1 MVFSSPRPSV
11 PSPLTGRG
19 EGGGGQ
25 EGGMEMRT
33 VFAIAVLSLV
43 LFASWGAVGEARLIG
58 LGGGALIDLTGALGL
73 SFPMMPL
80 VRLSVG
86 LFFLGADLDLWLSL
100 NSIQAVP
107 SVVIRLPAFASL
119 ELYGAVAPT
128 SFQLSP
134 VTQTIPRTMI
144 RLGANLGGGLI
155 SIFGELGLFAQWE
168 MPVVWEGPL
177 VGLGMQL
184 GF

>member
-1 MVFSSPRPSV
+1 MLFSRPH
-11 PSPLTGRG
+11 PLGRG
-19 EGGGGQ
+19 ERD

-33 VFAIAVLSLV
+33 VFAIAVLSSILIV
-43 LFASWGAVGEARLIG
+43 SCSFGGEARLIG
-58 LGGGALIDLTGALGL
+58 LGGGTLVDWTGALGL
-73 SFPMMPL
+73 SFPVMPL

-107 SVVIRLPAFASL
+107 SVAIRLPVFASL
-119 ELYGAVAPT
+119 ELYGAVALA

-134 VTQTIPRTMI
+134 VAQMIPRTMI
-144 RLGANLGGGLI
+144 RLGANLGFGLI
-155 SIFGELGLFAQWE
+155 SVFGELGLFAQWE
-168 MPVVWEGPL
+168 LPIVWQGPL

>member
-33 VFAIAVLSLV
+33 VLAIAVLSLV

-119 ELYGAVAPT
+119 ELYGAVAPA

-144 RLGANLGGGLI
+144 RLGANLGVGLI
-155 SIFGELGLFAQWE
+155 SVFGELGLFAQWE
-168 MPVVWEGPL
+168 MPIVWEGPL

>member
-1 MVFSSPRPSV
+1 M
-11 PSPLTGRG
+11 
-19 EGGGGQ
+19 
-25 EGGMEMRT
+25 
-33 VFAIAVLSLV
+33 FAIAVLSLV

-73 SFPMMPL
+73 GVMPL

-86 LFFLGADLDLWLSL
+86 IFFLGADLDLWLSL
-100 NSIQAVP
+100 ASIQAVP
-107 SVVIRLPAFASL
+107 SVAIRLPVFASL
-119 ELYGAVAPT
+119 ELYGAVAPA

-134 VTQTIPRTMI
+134 VMRTIPRTMI